1 MNIVTSRDRNF
12 GLQTILLNIGPLVL
26 FLTDAIVTPSMLL
39 SLRLLVLA
47 SLWLKKSIVE
57 PL

>member
-26 FLTDAIVTPSMLL
+26 FLTDAVVTPSMLL